1 MFLINILWRLF
12 IWALPLL
19 ILTWFFFTAKIT
31 FEEFGLPGEL
41 VIAVLVFMLVAS
53 WITIPLVPR
62 ISINLG
68 GGVIPIVAA
77 LFLLLQA
84 PLKET
89 GIATLIMIAV
99 GLLWARMVPNK
110 GVAISVLVPPLIAAV
125 VAWTIASD
133 QAAPVAFISGVFGVL
148 IGADLLRIPWL
159 LFRRAGAVSIGGA
172 GVFDAIF
179 LIGAAAALLAGL

>member
-19 ILTWFFFTAKIT
+19 ILTWFFFTAKVT

-53 WITIPLVPR
+53 RINIPLGLS

-68 GGVIPIVAA
+68 GAIIPIVAA
-77 LFLLLQA
+77 LFLLLQV

-89 GIATLIMIAV
+89 GIATLIMIGV
-99 GLLWARMVPNK
+99 GLLWARLVGK
-110 GVAISVLVPPLIAAV
+110 GVAISVFAPPLIAAV
-125 VAWTIASD
+125 VAWTLVGD

-159 LFRRAGAVSIGGA
+159 LFRGAGALSIGGA